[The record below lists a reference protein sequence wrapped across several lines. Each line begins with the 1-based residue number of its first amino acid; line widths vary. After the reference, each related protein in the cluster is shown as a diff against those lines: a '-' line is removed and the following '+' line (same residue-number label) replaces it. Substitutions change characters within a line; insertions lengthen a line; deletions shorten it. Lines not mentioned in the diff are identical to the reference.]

1 MLKNKKLLLGLL
13 VGIVSLSFVGY
24 NCAEAAFPGEG
35 LTISPPIVDLKVDE
49 GEILQQTIKV
59 TNPTAELVEVYPQ
72 VLDFQASGEGGEPS
86 FYVAETDSD
95 GYSLSR
101 WISFNTSKLAL
112 TSEQVVDFT
121 YTITVPT
128 TAEAGGH
135 YGAVFFT
142 TEPEETN
149 SAGSTVSI
157 SSMVGSLV
165 LLTVTGETVEKAIVE
180 SFDVDNVFN
189 FIDTSIDFTTK
200 IANLGNVHIKP
211 IGDVVIKNAF
221 GNNVTGISFNDA
233 GGNVLPDS
241 TRKFTNTWDFP
252 WYKVGV
258 YRAELALA
266 YGSSGDMLTDSLVFW
281 IIPWWLITSIAVLI
295 LAITLLI
302 IWRKKRKGPK
312 VKRIKPENTNRP
324 QAPPQNP
331 NPPVILR

>member
-13 VGIVSLSFVGY
+13 VGIISLSFVGY

-86 FYVAETDSD
+86 FYVADTDSD
-95 GYSLSR
+95 SFSLSK
-101 WISFNTSKLAL
+101 WISFSTSKLAL
-112 TSEQVVDFT
+112 TPEQVVDFT

-142 TEPEETN
+142 TEPEVAS

-165 LLTVTGETVEKAIVE
+165 LLTVTGDTVEKGM
-180 SFDVDNVFN
+180 VD
-189 FIDTSIDFTTK
+189 
-200 IANLGNVHIKP
+200 
-211 IGDVVIKNAF
+211 
-221 GNNVTGISFNDA
+221 SFNVDDVM
-233 GGNVLPDS
+233 NLINSWVNFS
-241 TRKFTNTWDFP
+241 FFYFT
-252 WYKVGV
+252 
-258 YRAELALA
+258 
-266 YGSSGDMLTDSLVFW
+266 
-281 IIPWWLITSIAVLI
+281 
-295 LAITLLI
+295 
-302 IWRKKRKGPK
+302 
-312 VKRIKPENTNRP
+312 
-324 QAPPQNP
+324 
-331 NPPVILR
+331 